1 MVGEIRFHFKRL
13 GLSGATLV
21 VVAVGTEVYSAC
33 AFEPLTAL
41 HEAAFSASE
50 DLAKRCRPVDPNVI
64 IAQGKDAWRR
74 TNSVD
79 GTERSS
85 PATLPREAA

>member
-1 MVGEIRFHFKRL
+1 MVGEMQFHFKRL
-13 GLSGATLV
+13 GVSGATLV

-41 HEAAFSASE
+41 HEAAFRASE
-50 DLAKRCRPVDPNVI
+50 DLARRGGPIDPNTI
-64 IAQGKDAWRR
+64 IDQGKDAWRR
-74 TNSVD
+74 TNSVE

-85 PATLPREAA
+85 PAALPREAA